1 MVTIRDEAAADVDAI
16 RRVNGLAFGQDAE
29 GQLVD
34 ALRARAAVLL
44 SLAAVVE
51 DEVVGHILMSPA
63 TIADVQGAALGPMA
77 VAPPHQRRGVGSQLV
92 QTALERLREM
102 RCPFVVV
109 LGHPRFYPRFGF
121 TPAHAAG
128 VTCNWK
134 VPADVFMMA
143 VLDPAVAG
151 RLHGRAEY
159 QPGFSA
165 FD

>member
-1 MVTIRDEAAADVDAI
+1 MIRDERPDDADAI
-16 RRVNGLAFGQDAE
+16 RHLHRLAFGQDAE

-34 ALRARAAVLL
+34 ALRARAAVLV
-44 SLAAVVE
+44 SLVAVA
-51 DEVVGHILMSPA
+51 DGAVVGHILMSPA

-92 QTALERLREM
+92 QTAIERLRAM
-102 RCPFVVV
+102 HCPFVVV

-121 TPAHAAG
+121 TPAHVGG
-128 VTCNWK
+128 VTCDWK

-143 VLDPAVAG
+143 VLDPAVAV

-159 QPGFSA
+159 QPEFSA